1 MPLIW
6 EQRPDVEFWVVGAN
20 PPQEICALG
29 SDKRVRVTGFVP
41 DVGEFLATMTVVLC
55 PWEGTYGFRS
65 RLIEV
70 MALGVPVVAT
80 PDAVYGMG
88 LETEEGIFLSKEDN
102 GMVAS
107 ALALLE
113 QPAWAQQQS
122 RLARQQMEG
131 EFSFEATYGKLTED
145 LHRFAMTFR
154 DSGRAR

>member
-6 EQRPDVEFWVVGAN
+6 EQRPDVEFWIVGAN
-20 PPQEICALG
+20 PSPEIRALE
-29 SDKRVRVTGFVP
+29 DDERIRVTGFVS
-41 DVGEFLATMTVVLC
+41 DVGETLATMTAVLC

-102 GMVAS
+102 GMAAS

-113 QPAWAQQQS
+113 QPDWAQRQS
-122 RLARQQMEG
+122 HLARQQME
-131 EFSFEATYGKLTED
+131 EKFSFEATYGKLAED

-154 DSGRAR
+154 V